1 LYRKECTLTLMQ
13 KFDKEYKP
21 VGVATIQLNEIVDTG
36 EINFVKK
43 FEPV

>member
-1 LYRKECTLTLMQ
+1 MQ